1 MNGSTPAA
9 NNPGTTERNS
19 STARALVPRSPA
31 RAVLE
36 ARPSTRSTSAYPLSF
51 FARADAMDDV
61 KNGQVDGI
69 LCWHNDR
76 LHRQQRE
83 LEDFIELVDQSAI
96 PVQTGH
102 RRHLQFVGRERQD
115 DRSYPCA
122 VARQESEHKA
132 ERQRAKHD
140 ELAAQGSPSGGT
152 RPFGLT
158 VVKHGPDGR
167 SYREEV
173 PEEADAIREAARDII
188 AGTLVREICHT
199 MRADIVIAAEPP
211 VSLRAGRPEGS
222 AMTST
227 LSAAALLL
235 AVAAGWWPARPAT
248 N

>member
-1 MNGSTPAA
+1 M
-9 NNPGTTERNS
+9 
-19 STARALVPRSPA
+19 L
-31 RAVLE
+31 
-36 ARPSTRSTSAYPLSF
+36 
-51 FARADAMDDV
+51 DDV

-69 LCWHNDR
+69 VCWHNDR

-83 LEDFIELVDQSAI
+83 LEDFIELVDQAAI
-96 PVQTGH
+96 PVQTVTAGIFN
-102 RRHLQFVGRERQD
+102 LSDASGRMTARILG
-115 DRSYPCA
+115 A

-158 VVKHGPDGR
+158 EVKDGPDGR

-211 VSLRAGRPEGS
+211 VSLRAGILTVTTKPGS
-222 AMTST
+222 LITGTAKVTRLAAMGPTVSVACSLNGARHTLVESSWYARFSSTSLRAKTQLSGT
-227 LSAAALLL
+227 LSTPTTAASVITQITLH
-235 AVAAGWWPARPAT
+235 
-248 N
+248 